1 MIFIP
6 LVFRRSKQDF
16 KGEKFAFPSDN
27 SHAKEDKILQ
37 RKGRAGEIMI
47 EVKISTI
54 SDGEFNRGVFATR
67 DIAKGELIH
76 EAPVLSYPN
85 DEHVHIEKTALA
97 DYAFEYGINHSAILL
112 GYGMLFNHSY
122 EPNATYDINF
132 DNHTFDFY
140 AHQDISAGE
149 EIVINYNGEVDNNDP
164 LWFNKD
170 KE

>member
-1 MIFIP
+1 MKNNNVI
-6 LVFRRSKQDF
+6 
-16 KGEKFAFPSDN
+16 E
-27 SHAKEDKILQ
+27 
-37 RKGRAGEIMI
+37 RAGEKMI
-47 EVKISTI
+47 QVKTSEI

-85 DEHVHIEKTALA
+85 DQHVHIEKTALA

-122 EPNATYDINF
+122 EPNATYEINF

-140 AHQDISAGE
+140 AYRDISAGE
-149 EIVINYNGEVDNNDP
+149 EIFINYNGEEDNNDP
-164 LWFNKD
+164 LWFNK
-170 KE
+170 EEE